1 MLYSS
6 FPLAVYFTLV
16 VYVCQGY
23 SLSSSHPLL
32 PHCVHKSLLC
42 VCVSILALQIGFFE
56 ILQNIK
62 KKKNKEQKKEE
73 EGAVILAVP
82 LKLNLVHTL

>member
-1 MLYSS
+1 MVGAALSIH
-6 FPLAVYFTLV
+6 P
-16 VYVCQGY
+16 
-23 SLSSSHPLL
+23 SLSF

-73 EGAVILAVP
+73 ERAVILAVP
-82 LKLNLVHTL
+82 LELNLVHTL

>member
-1 MLYSS
+1 MS
-6 FPLAVYFTLV
+6 FSATLSV
-16 VYVCQGY
+16 HPT
-23 SLSSSHPLL
+23 LSF

-56 ILQNIK
+56 ILKSKRKEK
-62 KKKNKEQKKEE
+62 KEEEKEEERQEE

>member
-1 MLYSS
+1 MVGAALSIH
-6 FPLAVYFTLV
+6 P
-16 VYVCQGY
+16 
-23 SLSSSHPLL
+23 SLSF

-62 KKKNKEQKKEE
+62 KKNKEQKKEE

-82 LKLNLVHTL
+82 LELNLVRTL